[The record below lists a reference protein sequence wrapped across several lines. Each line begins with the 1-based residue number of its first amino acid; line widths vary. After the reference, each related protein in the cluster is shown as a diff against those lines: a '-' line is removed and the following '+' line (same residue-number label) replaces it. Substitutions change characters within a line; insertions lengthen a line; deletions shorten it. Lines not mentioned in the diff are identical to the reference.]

1 MLLLA
6 HRGLTSAG
14 NPEDSAQ
21 AVAAA
26 RRAGADGCEVDLRL
40 SADGVLLASHDDDLL
55 RVAGVPVRVSTSS
68 SAQLRAVPLPGGARL
83 ARVAELVE
91 AVDGGRLV
99 LELKRP
105 ASGRPGP
112 TALALA
118 GELRSL
124 RRRGRDLDVVVSSFS
139 GRLVATVRALGV
151 PVRTA
156 LLGAPG
162 EDCRQV
168 LARAAAGR
176 HDEVHPH
183 AAALLADPCA
193 VEAARAAGLDVVA
206 WTVNDPGDA
215 ARLHAAGVT
224 AVITDVPVLLQARS
238 RQAVRG

>member
-1 MLLLA
+1 MLLIA

-14 NPEDSAQ
+14 NPEDTAE

-40 SADGVLLASHDDDLL
+40 AADGVLLASHDDDLL

-83 ARVAELVE
+83 PRLGELVE

-105 ASGRPGP
+105 PSGRPGP

-124 RRRGRDLDVVVSSFS
+124 RRRGHDLDVVVSSFCP
-139 GRLVATVRALGV
+139 RTVATVRALGV

-162 EDCRQV
+162 ADLRQV
-168 LARAAAGR
+168 VAQARQAR

-183 AAALLADPCA
+183 VSSLLGDPGA
-193 VEAARAAGLDVVA
+193 VDGVVVCP
-206 WTVNDPGDA
+206 WTVNDPADA
-215 ARLHAAGVT
+215 DRLRALGVP
-224 AVITDVPVLLQARS
+224 AVITDVPVLLQGR
-238 RQAVRG
+238 VREPLPR